1 MLAIAEVRQRDNQNA
16 HHLVETSSFHEDIT
30 KDDMPL
36 DDELSLS
43 SITSRAY
50 GSDPRGEAPGEVVT
64 GGISRDTLADSL
76 SDITK
81 PRGDFETKKG
91 GILDS
96 VLRFSWGRRG
106 RSTKTNTSRDR
117 SKSRSTSRQRRKP
130 KERYAIEKKIQ
141 SRDDRVG
148 PLDIFLQT
156 NTNNTDFSISPDSEV
171 SEGNP
176 A

>member
-43 SITSRAY
+43 SITSHAS
-50 GSDPRGEAPGEVVT
+50 GSDPLGEALGEVVT

-81 PRGDFETKKG
+81 PRDDFETKKG
-91 GILDS
+91 ASILDS
-96 VLRFSWGRRG
+96 VLRFLWGRRG
-106 RSTKTNTSRDR
+106 RSTKTNTHGD
-117 SKSRSTSRQRRKP
+117 KSRSM
-130 KERYAIEKKIQ
+130 
-141 SRDDRVG
+141 
-148 PLDIFLQT
+148 
-156 NTNNTDFSISPDSEV
+156 
-171 SEGNP
+171 
-176 A
+176 